1 MHSTRCMKLPD
12 DFLHVTEQQTR
23 LQEKLAAVIKAEGE
37 SEAAKLISDATKA
50 YGGGM
55 IELRRVE
62 AAKEVAQTLSKGRNV
77 TYLPG
82 SDSNILM
89 NLQT

>member
-1 MHSTRCMKLPD
+1 
-12 DFLHVTEQQTR
+12 

-37 SEAAKLISDATKA
+37 SQAAKLISDATKA
-50 YGGGM
+50 HGSGM

-62 AAKEVAQTLSKGRNV
+62 AAKEVAATLSKGRNV
-77 TYLPG
+77 TYLPNSG
-82 SDSNILM
+82 NMLL